1 GHTSQQAFDAIADYL
16 TSRKLGETQTNYR
29 LRDWGVSRQRYWG
42 CPIPVINC
50 THCGTVPVPEKDLPV
65 VLPEDVHFDGIQ
77 SPIKADPAWRQ
88 CVCPKCGGAAERE
101 TDTFDTF
108 MESSWY
114 YARFTCR
121 DLDTGMLDKRANYWL
136 PVDQYIG
143 GIEHA
148 ILHLLYARF
157 FHKLLRDAGMVTSNE
172 PFKNLLTQGMV
183 LKDGTKM
190 SKSKGNTVDPQQLI
204 DQYGADTVR
213 LFTMFAAPPEMS
225 LEWSDSGVEGAF
237 RFLKRLWKQV
247 HAHVSAGV
255 VTTLDV
261 SQLNEAQKNLRLK
274 LHETIRKVSDD
285 VGRRYTFNTAIAANM
300 ELMNELSRFND
311 DSAQGRA
318 VMREAL
324 RAIVL
329 MLSPIVPHISHE
341 LWHCLGGENAGA
353 VVEQSWPE
361 FDESALVRSSIE
373 MMIQVN
379 GKLRGKIEVPVNA
392 DKTLIEKMALEN
404 PNVTAFIDG
413 KELKKIIVV
422 PGRLINLVVA

>member
-1 GHTSQQAFDAIADYL
+1 
-16 TSRKLGETQTNYR
+16 
-29 LRDWGVSRQRYWG
+29 
-42 CPIPVINC
+42 
-50 THCGTVPVPEKDLPV
+50 
-65 VLPEDVHFDGIQ
+65 
-77 SPIKADPAWRQ
+77 
-88 CVCPKCGGAAERE
+88 
-101 TDTFDTF
+101 
-108 MESSWY
+108 M
-114 YARFTCR
+114 
-121 DLDTGMLDKRANYWL
+121 
-136 PVDQYIG
+136 
-143 GIEHA
+143 
-148 ILHLLYARF
+148 
-157 FHKLLRDAGMVTSNE
+157 
-172 PFKNLLTQGMV
+172 
-183 LKDGTKM
+183 
-190 SKSKGNTVDPQQLI
+190 
-204 DQYGADTVR
+204 
-213 LFTMFAAPPEMS
+213 
-225 LEWSDSGVEGAF
+225 
-237 RFLKRLWKQV
+237 
-247 HAHVSAGV
+247 
-255 VTTLDV
+255 
-261 SQLNEAQKNLRLK
+261 
-274 LHETIRKVSDD
+274 SDD

-379 GKLRGKIEVPVNA
+379 GKLRGKIEVPANA